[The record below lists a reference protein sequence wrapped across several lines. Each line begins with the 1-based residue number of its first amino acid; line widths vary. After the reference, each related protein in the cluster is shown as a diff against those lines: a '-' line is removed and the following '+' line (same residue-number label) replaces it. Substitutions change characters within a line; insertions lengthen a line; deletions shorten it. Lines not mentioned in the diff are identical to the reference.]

1 MSTTKKI
8 TKKEVLEAIVK
19 VLKTQDGNAKVGDT
33 SIMTDEAVEVIK
45 GMISQ
50 LDHKA
55 EQARKRAAKK
65 KIEGDELRDI
75 VEGVLT
81 NEPQIIDVITAQ
93 VDFEGA
99 TKAKITA
106 RLTQLVNADIA
117 TKEQVKTGDGR
128 KVMAYKLVKI
138 TEDTDA
144 DTDADTDG
152 SNDTEPEPEPVE

>member
-1 MSTTKKI
+1 MSTVKKATKR
-8 TKKEVLEAIVK
+8 EVLVAISELIGAKSGISEINNTGITVNEATE
-19 VLKTQDGNAKVGDT
+19 VLT
-33 SIMTDEAVEVIK
+33 

-65 KIEGDELRDI
+65 KAEGDELRDI

-81 NEPQIIDVITAQ
+81 NEPQIIDAITAQ

-106 RLTQLVNADIA
+106 RLTQLVNAEIA
-117 TKEQVKTGDGR
+117 TKEQVKTEDGR
-128 KVMAYKLVKI
+128 KVMAYKLAGAV
-138 TEDTDA
+138 EAVDTD
-144 DTDADTDG
+144 TDSDDAE
-152 SNDTEPEPEPVE
+152 SVE

>member
-1 MSTTKKI
+1 MSTVKKATKR
-8 TKKEVLEAIVK
+8 EVLVAISELIGAKSGISEINNTGITVNEATE
-19 VLKTQDGNAKVGDT
+19 VLT
-33 SIMTDEAVEVIK
+33 

-65 KIEGDELRDI
+65 KAEGDELRDI

-81 NEPQIIDVITAQ
+81 NEPQIIDAITAQ

-106 RLTQLVNADIA
+106 RLTQLVNAEIA
-117 TKEQVKTGDGR
+117 TKEQVKTEDGR
-128 KVMAYKLVKI
+128 KVMAYKLAGVV
-138 TEDTDA
+138 EDVDTD
-144 DTDADTDG
+144 TDSDDA
-152 SNDTEPEPEPVE
+152 EPVE

>member
-1 MSTTKKI
+1 MSTVKKATKR
-8 TKKEVLEAIVK
+8 EVLVAISELIGAKSGISEINNTGITVNEATE
-19 VLKTQDGNAKVGDT
+19 VLT
-33 SIMTDEAVEVIK
+33 

-65 KIEGDELRDI
+65 KAEGDELRDI

-81 NEPQIIDVITAQ
+81 NEPQIIDAITAQ

-106 RLTQLVNADIA
+106 RLTQLVNAEIA
-117 TKEQVKTGDGR
+117 TKEQVKTEDGR
-128 KVMAYKLVKI
+128 KVMAYKLAGAV
-138 TEDTDA
+138 EDVDTD
-144 DTDADTDG
+144 TDSDNAE
-152 SNDTEPEPEPVE
+152 SVE

>member
-1 MSTTKKI
+1 MSTVKKATKR
-8 TKKEVLEAIVK
+8 EVLVAISELIGAKSGISEINNTGITVNEATE
-19 VLKTQDGNAKVGDT
+19 VLT
-33 SIMTDEAVEVIK
+33 

-65 KIEGDELRDI
+65 KAEGDELRDI

-81 NEPQIIDVITAQ
+81 NEPQIIDAITAQ

-106 RLTQLVNADIA
+106 RLTQLVNAEIA
-117 TKEQVKTGDGR
+117 TKEQVKTEDGR
-128 KVMAYKLVKI
+128 KVMAYKLAGAV
-138 TEDTDA
+138 EDMDTD
-144 DTDADTDG
+144 TDSD
-152 SNDTEPEPEPVE
+152 DTESVE

>member
-1 MSTTKKI
+1 MSTVKKATKR
-8 TKKEVLEAIVK
+8 EVLVAISELIGAKSGISEINNTGITVNEA
-19 VLKTQDGNAKVGDT
+19 T
-33 SIMTDEAVEVIK
+33 EVIS

-65 KIEGDELRDI
+65 KAEGDELRDI

-81 NEPQIIDVITAQ
+81 NEPQIIDAITAQ

-106 RLTQLVNADIA
+106 RLTQLVNAEIA
-117 TKEQVKTGDGR
+117 TKEQVKTEDGR
-128 KVMAYKLVKI
+128 KVMAYKLAGAV
-138 TEDTDA
+138 EDVDTD
-144 DTDADTDG
+144 TDSD
-152 SNDTEPEPEPVE
+152 DTEPVE

>member
-1 MSTTKKI
+1 MSTVKKATKR
-8 TKKEVLEAIVK
+8 EVLVAISELIGAKSGISEINNTGITVNEATE
-19 VLKTQDGNAKVGDT
+19 VLT
-33 SIMTDEAVEVIK
+33 

-65 KIEGDELRDI
+65 KAEGDELRDI

-81 NEPQIIDVITAQ
+81 NEPQIIDAITAQ

-106 RLTQLVNADIA
+106 RLTQLVNAEIA
-117 TKEQVKTGDGR
+117 TKEQVKTEDGR
-128 KVMAYKLVKI
+128 KVMAYKLASAV
-138 TEDTDA
+138 EDGDTDTGS
-144 DTDADTDG
+144 DDA
-152 SNDTEPEPEPVE
+152 EPVE

>member
-1 MSTTKKI
+1 MSTVKKATKR
-8 TKKEVLEAIVK
+8 EVLVAISELIGAKSGISEINNTGITVNEATE
-19 VLKTQDGNAKVGDT
+19 VLT
-33 SIMTDEAVEVIK
+33 

-65 KIEGDELRDI
+65 KAEGDELRDI

-81 NEPQIIDVITAQ
+81 NEPQIIDAITAQ

-106 RLTQLVNADIA
+106 RLTQLVNAEIA
-117 TKEQVKTGDGR
+117 TKEQVKTEDGR
-128 KVMAYKLVKI
+128 KVMAYKLAGAV
-138 TEDTDA
+138 EDMDTD
-144 DTDADTDG
+144 TDSDDAE
-152 SNDTEPEPEPVE
+152 SVE

>member
-1 MSTTKKI
+1 MSTVKKATKR
-8 TKKEVLEAIVK
+8 EVLVAISELIGAKNGISEINNTGITVNEATE
-19 VLKTQDGNAKVGDT
+19 VLT
-33 SIMTDEAVEVIK
+33 

-65 KIEGDELRDI
+65 KAEGDELRDI

-81 NEPQIIDVITAQ
+81 NEPQIIDAITAQ

-106 RLTQLVNADIA
+106 RLTQLVNAEIA
-117 TKEQVKTGDGR
+117 TKEQVKTEDGR
-128 KVMAYKLVKI
+128 KVMAYKLAGAV
-138 TEDTDA
+138 EDVDTD
-144 DTDADTDG
+144 TDSDDA
-152 SNDTEPEPEPVE
+152 EPVE

>member
-1 MSTTKKI
+1 MSTVKKATKR
-8 TKKEVLEAIVK
+8 EVLVAISELIGAKSGISEINNTGITVNEATE
-19 VLKTQDGNAKVGDT
+19 VLT
-33 SIMTDEAVEVIK
+33 

-65 KIEGDELRDI
+65 KAEGDELRDI

-81 NEPQIIDVITAQ
+81 NEPQIIDAITAQ

-106 RLTQLVNADIA
+106 RLTQLVNAEIA
-117 TKEQVKTGDGR
+117 TKEQVKTEDGR
-128 KVMAYKLVKI
+128 KVMAYKLKSIV
-138 TEDTDA
+138 EDA
-144 DTDADTDG
+144 DADADSDDAE
-152 SNDTEPEPEPVE
+152 SVE

>member
-1 MSTTKKI
+1 MSTVKKI
-8 TKKEVLEAIVK
+8 TKREVLEAIVK
-19 VLKTQDGNAKVGDT
+19 LLGTENGISEINNTGITVNEATEVLT
-33 SIMTDEAVEVIK
+33 

-65 KIEGDELRDI
+65 KAEGDELRDI

-81 NEPQIIDVITAQ
+81 NEPQIIDAITAQ

-106 RLTQLVNADIA
+106 RLTQLVNAEIA
-117 TKEQVKTGDGR
+117 TKEQVKTEDGR
-128 KVMAYKLVKI
+128 KVMAYKLAGAV
-138 TEDTDA
+138 EDVDTD
-144 DTDADTDG
+144 TDSDDA
-152 SNDTEPEPEPVE
+152 EPVE

>member
-1 MSTTKKI
+1 MSTVKKATKR
-8 TKKEVLEAIVK
+8 EVLVAISELIGAKSGISEINNTGITVNEATE
-19 VLKTQDGNAKVGDT
+19 VLT
-33 SIMTDEAVEVIK
+33 

-65 KIEGDELRDI
+65 KAEGDELRDI

-81 NEPQIIDVITAQ
+81 NEPQIIDAITAQ

-106 RLTQLVNADIA
+106 RLTQLVNAEIA
-117 TKEQVKTGDGR
+117 TKEQVKTEDGR
-128 KVMAYKLVKI
+128 KVMAYKLAGAV
-138 TEDTDA
+138 EDVDTD
-144 DTDADTDG
+144 TDSDDA
-152 SNDTEPEPEPVE
+152 EPVE

>member
-1 MSTTKKI
+1 MSTVKKATKR
-8 TKKEVLEAIVK
+8 EVLVAISELIGAKSGISEINNTGITVNEATE
-19 VLKTQDGNAKVGDT
+19 VLT
-33 SIMTDEAVEVIK
+33 

-65 KIEGDELRDI
+65 KAEGDELRDI

-81 NEPQIIDVITAQ
+81 NEPQIIDAITAQ

-106 RLTQLVNADIA
+106 RLTQLVNAEIA
-117 TKEQVKTGDGR
+117 TKEQVKTEDGR
-128 KVMAYKLVKI
+128 KVMAYKLAGAV
-138 TEDTDA
+138 EDVDTD
-144 DTDADTDG
+144 TDSD
-152 SNDTEPEPEPVE
+152 DTESVE

>member
-1 MSTTKKI
+1 MSTVKKATKR
-8 TKKEVLEAIVK
+8 EVLVAISELIGAKSGISEINNTGITVNEATE
-19 VLKTQDGNAKVGDT
+19 VLT
-33 SIMTDEAVEVIK
+33 

-65 KIEGDELRDI
+65 KAEGDELRDI

-81 NEPQIIDVITAQ
+81 NEPQIIDAITAQ

-106 RLTQLVNADIA
+106 RLTQLVNAEIA
-117 TKEQVKTGDGR
+117 TKEQVKTEDGR
-128 KVMAYKLVKI
+128 KVMAYKLASAV
-138 TEDTDA
+138 EDVDTGSDDA
-144 DTDADTDG
+144 
-152 SNDTEPEPEPVE
+152 EPVE

>member
-1 MSTTKKI
+1 MSTVKKATKR
-8 TKKEVLEAIVK
+8 EVLVAISELIGAKSGISEINNTGITVNEATE
-19 VLKTQDGNAKVGDT
+19 VLT
-33 SIMTDEAVEVIK
+33 

-65 KIEGDELRDI
+65 KAEGDELRDI

-81 NEPQIIDVITAQ
+81 NEPQIIDAITAQ

-106 RLTQLVNADIA
+106 RLTQLVNAEIA
-117 TKEQVKTGDGR
+117 TKEQVKTEDGR
-128 KVMAYKLVKI
+128 KVMAYKLKSIV
-138 TEDTDA
+138 EDA
-144 DTDADTDG
+144 DADSDDAE
-152 SNDTEPEPEPVE
+152 SVE

>member
-1 MSTTKKI
+1 MSTVKKATKR
-8 TKKEVLEAIVK
+8 EVLVAISELIGAKSGISEINNTGITVNEATE
-19 VLKTQDGNAKVGDT
+19 VLT
-33 SIMTDEAVEVIK
+33 

-65 KIEGDELRDI
+65 KAEGDELRDI

-81 NEPQIIDVITAQ
+81 NEPQIIDAITAQ

-106 RLTQLVNADIA
+106 RLTQLVNAKIA
-117 TKEQVKTGDGR
+117 TKEQVKTEDGR
-128 KVMAYKLVKI
+128 KVMAYKLAGAV
-138 TEDTDA
+138 EDMDTD
-144 DTDADTDG
+144 TDSDDAE
-152 SNDTEPEPEPVE
+152 SVE

>member
-1 MSTTKKI
+1 MSTVKKATKR
-8 TKKEVLEAIVK
+8 EVLVAISELIGAKSGISEINNTGITVNEATE
-19 VLKTQDGNAKVGDT
+19 VLT
-33 SIMTDEAVEVIK
+33 

-65 KIEGDELRDI
+65 KAEGDELRDI

-81 NEPQIIDVITAQ
+81 NEPQIIDTITAQ

-106 RLTQLVNADIA
+106 RLTQLVNAEIA
-117 TKEQVKTGDGR
+117 TKEQVKTEDGR
-128 KVMAYKLVKI
+128 KVMAYKLAGTV
-138 TEDTDA
+138 EDVDTD
-144 DTDADTDG
+144 TDSDDAE
-152 SNDTEPEPEPVE
+152 SVE

>member
-1 MSTTKKI
+1 MSTVKKATKR
-8 TKKEVLEAIVK
+8 EVLVAISELIGAKSGISEINNTGITVNEA
-19 VLKTQDGNAKVGDT
+19 T
-33 SIMTDEAVEVIK
+33 EVIS

-65 KIEGDELRDI
+65 KAEGDELRDI

-81 NEPQIIDVITAQ
+81 NEPQIIDAITAQ

-106 RLTQLVNADIA
+106 RLTQLVNAEIA
-117 TKEQVKTGDGR
+117 TKEQVKTEDGR
-128 KVMAYKLVKI
+128 KVMAYKLAGAV
-138 TEDTDA
+138 EDVDTD
-144 DTDADTDG
+144 TDSDDAE
-152 SNDTEPEPEPVE
+152 SVE

>member
-1 MSTTKKI
+1 MSTVKKATKRELLVAISELIGAKSGISEINNTGI
-8 TKKEVLEAIVK
+8 TVNEATEVL
-19 VLKTQDGNAKVGDT
+19 T
-33 SIMTDEAVEVIK
+33 

-65 KIEGDELRDI
+65 KAEGDELRDI

-81 NEPQIIDVITAQ
+81 NEPQIIDAITAQ

-106 RLTQLVNADIA
+106 RLTQLVNAEIA
-117 TKEQVKTGDGR
+117 TKEQVKTEDGR
-128 KVMAYKLVKI
+128 KVMAYKLAGAV
-138 TEDTDA
+138 EDVDTD
-144 DTDADTDG
+144 TDSDDAE
-152 SNDTEPEPEPVE
+152 SVE

>member
-1 MSTTKKI
+1 MSTVKKATKR
-8 TKKEVLEAIVK
+8 EVLVAISELIGAKSGISEINNTGITVNEA
-19 VLKTQDGNAKVGDT
+19 T
-33 SIMTDEAVEVIK
+33 EVIS

-65 KIEGDELRDI
+65 KAEGDELRDI

-81 NEPQIIDVITAQ
+81 NEPQIIDAITAQ

-106 RLTQLVNADIA
+106 RLTQLVNAEIA
-117 TKEQVKTGDGR
+117 TKEQVKTEDGR
-128 KVMAYKLVKI
+128 KVMAYKLAGAV
-138 TEDTDA
+138 EDVDTD
-144 DTDADTDG
+144 TDSDDA
-152 SNDTEPEPEPVE
+152 EPVE

>member
-1 MSTTKKI
+1 MSTVKKATKR
-8 TKKEVLEAIVK
+8 EVLVAISELIGAKSGISEINNTGITVNEATE
-19 VLKTQDGNAKVGDT
+19 VLT
-33 SIMTDEAVEVIK
+33 

-65 KIEGDELRDI
+65 KAEGDELRDI

-81 NEPQIIDVITAQ
+81 NEPQIIDAITAQ

-106 RLTQLVNADIA
+106 RLTQLVNAEIA
-117 TKEQVKTGDGR
+117 TKEQVKTEDGR
-128 KVMAYKLVKI
+128 KVMAYKLAGAV
-138 TEDTDA
+138 EDVDTD
-144 DTDADTDG
+144 TDSDDAE
-152 SNDTEPEPEPVE
+152 SVE